1 MSSDNP
7 DEPCTGRR
15 SSAMDLL
22 AGVVGHSGSS
32 LEMKGFQKLIPPEH
46 KETMCQQHD
55 CRQEEPDCESDLAD
69 PETLIF
75 VDCDGVINV
84 GIRDFPGQSPLLL
97 CEKNLAVCKACDSPP
112 RAGSV
117 AATSHIMFSTAYR
130 QVGLGDEGTYAKFAT
145 PPGSHDISPLLAE
158 RLAEILQYAG
168 PHSKMVLSS
177 SWRKPK
183 HQQRVEALEAAL
195 SKYSQA
201 PITFDARTKLGSD
214 EPEKRVEL
222 IGDFV
227 REYSENRQH
236 SDRPLRVL
244 VLEDFGAS
252 HPQHWNL
259 VHKTSHPQSVEG
271 VEACLRE
278 CSFQPKQTSVK
289 LVHCYEE
296 WTTSFGQFVQVGTG
310 LTRAKVCEA
319 ERFLLPPPGSV
330 LLQGML

>member
-1 MSSDNP
+1 
-7 DEPCTGRR
+7 
-15 SSAMDLL
+15 MDLL
-22 AGVVGHSGSS
+22 ACVVGHSGSS
-32 LEMKGFQKLIPPEH
+32 LDMKGVQKLIQFVPPEH
-46 KETMCQQHD
+46 KKAMRQQLHS
-55 CRQEEPDCESDLAD
+55 RQEEPDCKSDLCD

-84 GIRDFPGQSPLLL
+84 GIRDIPGQSPLLL
-97 CEKNLAVCKACDSPP
+97 CEMNLARCKPCDSPP
-112 RAGSV
+112 PEGSAV
-117 AATSHIMFSTAYR
+117 ASSHIMFSTAYR
-130 QVGLGDEGTYAKFAT
+130 QAGLDDEDTYAKFAT

-201 PITFDARTKLGSD
+201 PITFDART
-214 EPEKRVEL
+214 EPGCDQPKKRIEL

-227 REYSENRQH
+227 RKYSENRQQ

-252 HPQHWNL
+252 HPQDWNFNL
-259 VHKTSHPQSVEG
+259 VHNTSHPLSVEG
-271 VEACLRE
+271 VEAYLRE
-278 CSFQPKQTSVK
+278 FSCQPKQTSVK

-296 WTTSFGQFVQVGTG
+296 WTTSFGQFVQIGTG
-310 LTRAKVCEA
+310 LTRAKVSEA
-319 ERFLLPPPGSV
+319 ERFLLPPAE
-330 LLQGML
+330 